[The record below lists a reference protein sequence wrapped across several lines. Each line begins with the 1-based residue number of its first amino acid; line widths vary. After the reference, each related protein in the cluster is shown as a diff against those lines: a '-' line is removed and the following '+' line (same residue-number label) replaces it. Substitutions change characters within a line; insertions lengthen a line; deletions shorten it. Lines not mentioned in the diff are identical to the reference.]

1 MEEKFDIEKELKK
14 LPQKPGVYI
23 MHDKN
28 NKIIYVGKAI
38 SLKRRVTS
46 YFRKTKKTQRI
57 LNMVALIDHFE
68 YIVCDNEA
76 EALVLEC
83 NLIKKNMPK
92 FNVLLKDDKT
102 YPYIKINVKAKFPD
116 VYITRR
122 VLNDGA
128 RYFGP
133 YPNSGAAKEMVE
145 FIKTKFQIRQC
156 KSFKYK
162 DRACLN
168 YYIKKCSGPCMG
180 YISEGDYRK
189 KINQIISILD
199 GNVKDVEKELK
210 AEMDKASANQE
221 YEKATIYRDE
231 LYAVQAI
238 SQRQK
243 VSNISDNDID
253 VIGFAKNNEKICV
266 EVFYI
271 RNSKMI
277 GRDNFFLNGLN
288 DEEDSEITEEFIE
301 RFYSDKEILP
311 SKIMCRNDFA
321 DREIFEEYLTKKAGR
336 NVEIKVPKIG
346 EKVRLVEMA
355 ENNAKITL
363 DNKEKAH
370 KNVIVEMKD
379 TLNLKKLPRKIE
391 SYDISNISGT
401 YMVAAMCVMIDGQI
415 KKNLSRRFKVKTVF
429 GQDDPKSME
438 EVVTRRLRH
447 SINLQK
453 LLEEDSNSEI
463 NKAVTTKIDKKDE
476 KEEIDK
482 NKNINNNAEND
493 RKEKFEKAC
502 AKNVEKENKLKISA
516 KNVDEENESDTSEK
530 NVDEEIEE
538 SKFVDENDNLLNRI
552 DIENVKKLPKEIL
565 EKYDGSKGFGKLP
578 DLILADGG
586 ITQIRATK
594 QAIRNI
600 EKEIG
605 TYLDIEV
612 YGMVKND
619 KHQTRALMD
628 ENRNEMEISEDL
640 FNLIT
645 NFQNE
650 VHNTAIGYHKMLRDK
665 SMTKSELDEI
675 SGIGNVKKIELLKK
689 FGSVENIAKSNVQE
703 ISSVKGINEELAK
716 KILEELNK

>member
-1 MEEKFDIEKELKK
+1 MEYKFNIEKELKK

-23 MHDKN
+23 MHDKDD
-28 NKIIYVGKAI
+28 KIIYVGKAI

-145 FIKTKFQIRQC
+145 FIKTRFKIRQC

-180 YISEGDYRK
+180 YISEAEYRK
-189 KINQIISILD
+189 RINQIISILD

-210 AEMDKASANQE
+210 NDMEIASQNME
-221 YEKATIYRDE
+221 YEKAALLRDE

-288 DEEDSEITEEFIE
+288 DEEDSELTEEFIE
-301 RFYSDKEILP
+301 RFYSDKDVLP
-311 SKIMCRNDFA
+311 NKIMCRNDFE
-321 DREIFEEYLTKKAGR
+321 DREIFEQYLTKKAGR

-363 DNKEKAH
+363 DNREKSH
-370 KNVIVEMKD
+370 KNVIVELKD
-379 TLNLKKLPRKIE
+379 TLGLNKLPRKIE
-391 SYDISNISGT
+391 SFDISNISGT
-401 YMVAAMCVMIDGQI
+401 YMVAGMCVMIDGQI
-415 KKNLSRRFKVKTVF
+415 RKNLSRRFKIKTVI

-447 SINLQK
+447 SINLMGEIEKQNTIGGEK
-453 LLEEDSNSEI
+453 NLSAENSDVVKDNVNENNNIDDSESS
-463 NKAVTTKIDKKDE
+463 
-476 KEEIDK
+476 
-482 NKNINNNAEND
+482 INNAGNEGLD
-493 RKEKFEKAC
+493 D
-502 AKNVEKENKLKISA
+502 NV
-516 KNVDEENESDTSEK
+516 
-530 NVDEEIEE
+530 
-538 SKFVDENDNLLNRI
+538 LNRI
-552 DIENVKKLPKEIL
+552 DWNRVKKLPKEIL
-565 EKYDGSKGFGKLP
+565 KKYDGSKGFGRLP

-594 QAIRNI
+594 TAIRNI
-600 EKEIG
+600 ESEIG
-605 TYLDIEV
+605 TTLNIAV

-628 ENRNEMEISEDL
+628 ENRNELEISEDL

-665 SMTKSELDEI
+665 SMVKSELDNI

-689 FGSVENIAKSNVQE
+689 FGSVEDIAKASVDE
-703 ISSVKGINEELAK
+703 IASVKGINKELAK
-716 KILEELNK
+716 KISEELSKKL

>member
-1 MEEKFDIEKELKK
+1 MEEKFNIEKELKK

-23 MHDKN
+23 MHDKDD
-28 NKIIYVGKAI
+28 KIIYVGKAI

-145 FIKTKFQIRQC
+145 FIKTRFKIRQC

-180 YISEGDYRK
+180 YISEADYRK
-189 KINQIISILD
+189 RINQIISILD

-210 AEMDKASANQE
+210 NEMELASQKME
-221 YEKATIYRDE
+221 YEKAALLRDE

-243 VSNISDNDID
+243 VANISDNDID

-288 DEEDSEITEEFIE
+288 DEADSELTEEFIE
-301 RFYSDKEILP
+301 RFYSDKDILP
-311 SKIMCRNDFA
+311 NKIMCRNDFE
-321 DREIFEEYLTKKAGR
+321 DREIFEQYLTKKAGR

-363 DNKEKAH
+363 ENKEKSH
-370 KNVIVEMKD
+370 KNVIVELKD
-379 TLNLKKLPRKIE
+379 TLGLSRLPRKIE
-391 SYDISNISGT
+391 SFDISNISGT
-401 YMVAAMCVMIDGQI
+401 YMVAGMCVMIDGQI
-415 KKNLSRRFKVKTVF
+415 RKNLSRRFKIKTVI

-447 SINLQK
+447 SINLMGE
-453 LLEEDSNSEI
+453 LEQRDDI
-463 NKAVTTKIDKKDE
+463 
-476 KEEIDK
+476 
-482 NKNINNNAEND
+482 
-493 RKEKFEKAC
+493 
-502 AKNVEKENKLKISA
+502 
-516 KNVDEENESDTSEK
+516 
-530 NVDEEIEE
+530 E
-538 SKFVDENDNLLNRI
+538 SKYNQNANSSVINENSYNLSEDNSMDDEGIKDNLLNRI
-552 DIENVKKLPKEIL
+552 DWDRVKKLPKEIL
-565 EKYDGSKGFGKLP
+565 QKYDGSKGFGRLP

-594 QAIRNI
+594 AAIRNI
-600 EKEIG
+600 ENEIG
-605 TYLDIEV
+605 TTLDIAV

-665 SMTKSELDEI
+665 SMVKSELDNI

-689 FGSVENIAKSNVQE
+689 FGSVENIAKASVDE
-703 ISSVKGINEELAK
+703 IASVKGINKELAEKISKELTK
-716 KILEELNK
+716 KF

>member
-1 MEEKFDIEKELKK
+1 MEEKFNIEKELKK

-23 MHDKN
+23 MHDKDD
-28 NKIIYVGKAI
+28 KIIYVGKAI

-145 FIKTKFQIRQC
+145 FIKTRFKIRQC

-180 YISEGDYRK
+180 YISEADYRK
-189 KINQIISILD
+189 RINQIISILD

-210 AEMDKASANQE
+210 NEMELASQKME
-221 YEKATIYRDE
+221 YEKAALLRDE

-243 VSNISDNDID
+243 VANISDNDID

-288 DEEDSEITEEFIE
+288 DEADSELTEEFIE
-301 RFYSDKEILP
+301 RFYSDKDILP
-311 SKIMCRNDFA
+311 NKIMCRNDFE
-321 DREIFEEYLTKKAGR
+321 DREIFEQYLTKKAGR

-363 DNKEKAH
+363 ENKEKSH
-370 KNVIVEMKD
+370 KNVIVELKD
-379 TLNLKKLPRKIE
+379 TLGLSRLPRKIE
-391 SYDISNISGT
+391 SFDISNISGT
-401 YMVAAMCVMIDGQI
+401 YMVAGMCVMIDGQI
-415 KKNLSRRFKVKTVF
+415 RKNLSRRFKIKTVI

-447 SINLQK
+447 SINLMGE
-453 LLEEDSNSEI
+453 LEQR
-463 NKAVTTKIDKKDE
+463 
-476 KEEIDK
+476 
-482 NKNINNNAEND
+482 NA
-493 RKEKFEKAC
+493 
-502 AKNVEKENKLKISA
+502 
-516 KNVDEENESDTSEK
+516 T
-530 NVDEEIEE
+530 E
-538 SKFVDENDNLLNRI
+538 SKYNQNVNSSVINENSYNLSEDNSMDDEGIKDNLLNRI
-552 DIENVKKLPKEIL
+552 DWDRVKKLPKEIL
-565 EKYDGSKGFGKLP
+565 EKYDGSKGFGRLP

-594 QAIRNI
+594 AAIRNI
-600 EKEIG
+600 ENEIG
-605 TYLDIEV
+605 ATLNIAV

-665 SMTKSELDEI
+665 SMVKSELDNI

-689 FGSVENIAKSNVQE
+689 FGSVENIAKASVDE
-703 ISSVKGINEELAK
+703 IASVKGINKELAEKISKELTK
-716 KILEELNK
+716 KF